1 MDDLR
6 QRIIKEIKKRRAYAA
21 ELFAFERLKRR
32 SVCLMPPENVEL
44 LNNKIAMIDAWIEM
58 LPADYAYVVKRHLV
72 DGVEW
77 EFVTFEYQKI
87 WGYENARST
96 RTLKR
101 FQTKALDII
110 EAYLERHFD
119 LYEGILGD

>member
-6 QRIIKEIKKRRAYAA
+6 QRIIKEVKKRRAYAA
-21 ELFAFERLKRR
+21 ELFAFERLMRR
-32 SVCLMPPENVEL
+32 NVCLMTNENVEL
-44 LNNKIAMIDAWIEM
+44 LKSKVAMIDAWIEM

-110 EAYLERHFD
+110 EAYVNRHISSC
-119 LYEGILGD
+119 EGLLGD